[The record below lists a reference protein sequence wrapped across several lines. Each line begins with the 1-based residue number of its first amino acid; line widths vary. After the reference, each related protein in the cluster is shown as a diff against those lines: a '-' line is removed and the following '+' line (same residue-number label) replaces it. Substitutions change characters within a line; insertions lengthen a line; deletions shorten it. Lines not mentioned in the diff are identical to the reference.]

1 MRIRSLVLEL
11 LFVYRLEEQ
20 FYWAL
25 SRDANSLNKIIGVD
39 ISGMYWNILPLLY
52 A

>member
-1 MRIRSLVLEL
+1 LVLEL

-25 SRDANSLNKIIGVD
+25 SRDANSIKIVGLD
-39 ISGMYWNILPLLY
+39 ISGMY
-52 A
+52 